1 MEWIR
6 TKDQLP
12 PEGEDVL
19 CCFANGTIAVLVICN
34 EHPDDTINLDGG
46 PTWYEYDSGGG
57 GASRLG
63 LPAPSNWA
71 EIELPNDQDGV
82 G

>member
-6 TKDQLP
+6 THDRLP

-19 CCFANGTIAVLVICN
+19 CCFANGTIAVLVICL
-34 EHPDDTINLDGG
+34 EEDGG

-63 LPAPSNWA
+63 LPAPSHWA
-71 EIELPNDQDGV
+71 EIELPNDQDGQ
-82 G
+82 